1 MYNALLKTGL
11 TIGSITDIEKVQKQ
25 IDVNRVE
32 VMRKVSMDGKLPL
45 DEKSL

>member
-11 TIGSITDIEKVQKQ
+11 TIGSITD
-25 IDVNRVE
+25 RVE